1 MIRSRSYSR
10 LPTEQSNPRT
20 RRIDKASS
28 LEIVRLINRE
38 DAMTAPAVLREA
50 GNIARAIDLIAD
62 GLKKGGRLFFA
73 GAGTSGRLGV
83 LEAAECPP
91 TFGTPPSLVQAV
103 VAGGRRAVFRSRE
116 GAEDD
121 EADARKRI
129 GALARKGDVVV
140 GISAS
145 GVTPFTLAALK
156 EAGRRGCATV
166 LVTSNE
172 RPDLKGVGAIICP
185 IVGPEVIAGSTRLK
199 SATAAKMVLNMLTA
213 ASMIKLGKV
222 YQNWMVDLQPVSRKL
237 RIRAIGLV
245 SYLGRVSAK
254 RAKGLLEK
262 SRWNVRQAIEAA
274 KS

>member
-1 MIRSRSYSR
+1 MIKRYSR

-20 RRIDKASS
+20 LGLDRASS
-28 LEIVRLINRE
+28 LEIVRLMNRE
-38 DAMTAPAVLREA
+38 DAAVAPAVLRETK
-50 GNIARAIDLIAD
+50 NIAKAIELIAQ

-91 TFGTPPSLVQAV
+91 TFGTPPSLVRAV
-103 VAGGRRAVFRSRE
+103 MAGGDRAVFRSRE

-121 EADARKRI
+121 AADAVKRV
-129 GALARKGDVVV
+129 GALVRKGDVVV

-156 EAGRRGCATV
+156 EARRRGCSTV

-172 RPDLKGVGAIICP
+172 RPHLKEADAVICP
-185 IVGPEVIAGSTRLK
+185 MVGPEAIAGSTRLK

-213 ASMIKLGKV
+213 GAMVRLGKV
-222 YQNWMVDLQPVSRKL
+222 YRNWMVDLKPVSQKL
-237 RIRAIGLV
+237 RMRAVGLV
-245 SYLGRVSAK
+245 SRLGGVSAGK
-254 RAKGLLEK
+254 ARSLLEK
-262 SRWNVRQAIEAA
+262 NRWNVRKAIEARGN
-274 KS
+274 K